1 MEPINMKAYYPKSQI
16 QTNLYSNGEYQLVST
31 KVPYIGSYWK
41 TSKGEYYTGVGP
53 QYTPVEELEPIQTN
67 SNSNLD
73 RTTSVEVN
81 SAFRNLPPS
90 ITPSPAEEDYKA
102 GVFFRHFYRR
112 INQPV
117 FTEITKEDF
126 DKLVQKNSQYLWQVT
141 NPFKIPWT
149 LTGEESY
156 VQTTNQNVILT
167 IQQRDPINLRG
178 LTEYF
183 NGKYLKFYKK

>member
-1 MEPINMKAYYPKSQI
+1 MKAYYPKSQI

-31 KVPYIGSYWK
+31 KIPYIGNYWK
-41 TSKGEYYTGVGP
+41 TSKGEYYTGTGP
-53 QYTPVEELEPIQTN
+53 QYAPVEELEPVQTN
-67 SNSNLD
+67 SNSSLD
-73 RTTSVEVN
+73 RTTNVEIN
-81 SAFRNLPPS
+81 PAFRNLPPS
-90 ITPSPAEEDYKA
+90 IIPFPTEEDYKA

-112 INQPV
+112 INQPI

-149 LTGEESY
+149 LIGEESY

-167 IQQRDPINLRG
+167 IQQREPVNLRG
-178 LTEYF
+178 LVEYF
-183 NGKYLKFYKK
+183 NGKYLKFYRK